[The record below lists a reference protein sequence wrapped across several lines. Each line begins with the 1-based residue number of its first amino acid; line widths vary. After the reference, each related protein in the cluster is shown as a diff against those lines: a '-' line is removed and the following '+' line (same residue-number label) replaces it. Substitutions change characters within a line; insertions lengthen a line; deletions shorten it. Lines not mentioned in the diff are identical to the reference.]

1 MICPTCKTKTFN
13 GVYEGGTSTKYCKIA
28 CLVEDWNK
36 TNSWKITEQ
45 EVSVMEW
52 GFKPEKNVE
61 VGGFAPIAGLYVA
74 RIDKLSRKTGVGE
87 KSGKDYDFYSLNLQ
101 VVKTVKGDKGEKRFL
116 SNAYNANDEGVN
128 KLANDMFT
136 AGLEVSTEDEAKF
149 EASFEGAIDKL
160 ITVKAWKGKS
170 WTKVDGEFVEKLDA
184 DGKSIYKQKLSIPS
198 IQVDTKAIEAE
209 EVADMPF

>member
-1 MICPTCKTKTFN
+1 MICTCGKSTTH
-13 GVYEGGTSTKYCKIA
+13 GVYEGGTSHKYCSTG
-28 CLVEDWNK
+28 CLVTDWNK

-45 EVSVMEW
+45 EVHVMEW
-52 GFKPEKNVE
+52 GFKLEKNVE
-61 VGGFAPIAGLYVA
+61 VGGFQPIAGLYVA

-101 VVKTVKGDKGEKRFL
+101 VVKTVKGDKGEKRFI
-116 SNAYNANDEGVN
+116 SNAYNADAEGIN

-136 AGLEVSTEDEAKF
+136 AGLDVSNEDEAKF

-170 WTKVDGEFVEKLDA
+170 WTKVDGEFVEKLDS
-184 DGKSIYKQKLSIPS
+184 DGKSIYKQKMSIPS

-209 EVADMPF
+209 EMADIPF